1 MGKFGEEICLY
12 LRDERTGR
20 LLFNARAM
28 LVLGLEPEQMRE
40 RGYPLKEVPEERLGS
55 ESDQAA

>member
-40 RGYPLKEVPEERLGS
+40 RGYPLKECRRSG
-55 ESDQAA
+55 

>member
-28 LVLGLEPEQMRE
+28 LVLGLASNRS
-40 RGYPLKEVPEERLGS
+40 RCVN
-55 ESDQAA
+55 AAIR